1 MLFTT
6 KYLIR
11 DNISLY
17 RYLINPY
24 FAFKKVKF
32 RRKSSEDTTN
42 FKKIY
47 TRYQE
52 QQQWRRIYI
61 VFLIKT

>member
-11 DNISLY
+11 NNISLY

-32 RRKSSEDTTN
+32 RSEDTTN